1 MKERVELDGDV
12 SDVITLD
19 DARAYPALQ
28 GVMSRAWAGEEGVVD
43 AFMSAALAK
52 VDLPLA
58 DRVLASKLKVRYIA
72 AQRNFVYGK

>member
-1 MKERVELDGDV
+1 LYWVRARV
-12 SDVITLD
+12 
-19 DARAYPALQ
+19 
-28 GVMSRAWAGEEGVVD
+28 AWAGEEGVVD

>member
-1 MKERVELDGDV
+1 MIEKDKPYSV
-12 SDVITLD
+12 VIYTD
-19 DARAYPALQ
+19 NPALQ